1 MKISRLVS
9 LATACAVTASAAAG
23 CGDKRVVIEQ
33 KQQTVISFS
42 WWGNDKRNEYTIEAI
57 RQFEALYPDIKVNCS
72 YSEWSGYEARSQV
85 RMNSNTEADVMQI
98 NFNWLPDYSPD
109 GTGFYDLENASD
121 TIDFSTIDD
130 DYLDYGR
137 MNGVLN
143 AVPIA
148 MNTET
153 IYINKTIYDSYG
165 LDIPRTWD
173 DFFAAAKVMRPDGV
187 YPLAGAKKSIWILL
201 VAYAEQVSGK
211 TLLKEDGSLNFTS
224 DEFKIM
230 LDEYQKMV
238 DEGVIPQ
245 VEYFVRTEID
255 NSIYAGTVAW
265 VSDAVN
271 YYSDRIENGDEI
283 VTADYPNLD
292 PEKSGDGWYAKPAQ
306 LYAISKNTEQPEEA
320 ALLVNFL
327 INSKEM
333 ALLQGVDKGIPLSSE
348 AKEYMEKE
356 GMLEGIQYEASERMD
371 SSENMAAMQPYME
384 NSDVIDAFVNACNE
398 VVYRKSASSTAAD
411 KLYQATKK

>member
-9 LATACAVTASAAAG
+9 LATACAVTASAASG

-109 GTGFYDLENASD
+109 GTGFYDLENVSD
-121 TIDFSTIDD
+121 IIDFSTIDD

-153 IYINKTIYDSYG
+153 IYINKTIYDATALIFQELGTISS
-165 LDIPRTWD
+165 LPPR
-173 DFFAAAKVMRPDGV
+173 
-187 YPLAGAKKSIWILL
+187 
-201 VAYAEQVSGK
+201 
-211 TLLKEDGSLNFTS
+211 
-224 DEFKIM
+224 
-230 LDEYQKMV
+230 
-238 DEGVIPQ
+238 
-245 VEYFVRTEID
+245 
-255 NSIYAGTVAW
+255 
-265 VSDAVN
+265 
-271 YYSDRIENGDEI
+271 
-283 VTADYPNLD
+283 
-292 PEKSGDGWYAKPAQ
+292 
-306 LYAISKNTEQPEEA
+306 
-320 ALLVNFL
+320 
-327 INSKEM
+327 
-333 ALLQGVDKGIPLSSE
+333 
-348 AKEYMEKE
+348 
-356 GMLEGIQYEASERMD
+356 
-371 SSENMAAMQPYME
+371 
-384 NSDVIDAFVNACNE
+384 
-398 VVYRKSASSTAAD
+398 
-411 KLYQATKK
+411 